1 MSLVIDSNQH
11 SVAQEV
17 IYRRTWSIENFPG
30 LMEFSRPED
39 VIVPEDL
46 VITVPNE
53 GKAVWRLKCFP
64 KVSVTRYH
72 HEKSEDERGGPP
84 IEVSMNDICLYKS

>member
-1 MSLVIDSNQH
+1 MSLVIDSNQR

-30 LMEFSRPED
+30 LMEFSRHED
-39 VIVPEDL
+39 FIVPSDL

-72 HEKSEDERGGPP
+72 EKSEDERGGPS
-84 IEVSMNDICLYKS
+84 IDVSINDICLYKS